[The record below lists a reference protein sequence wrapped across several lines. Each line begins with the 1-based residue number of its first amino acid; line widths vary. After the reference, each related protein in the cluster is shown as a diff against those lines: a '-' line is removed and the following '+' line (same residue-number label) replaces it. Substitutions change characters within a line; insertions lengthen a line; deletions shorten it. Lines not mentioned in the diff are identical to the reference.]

1 MFQCNVIRLTFQ
13 EPIETMKGVI
23 LDKSSFDKNDIVLT
37 GLEIP
42 EVDWTSYPATRVEQT
57 LERVSSHQIVIT
69 NKVVLDRDLLHHCP
83 NLKLILIAATGTD
96 NVALDT
102 CREQGIVVC
111 NVRHYATPAVAQH
124 TIALILNLLTSQ
136 TRYLHDVQQGY
147 WSNSE
152 VFCLLDH
159 PIIETSNKIL
169 GIIGYGTLGRKVA
182 AIAEVMDMRVL
193 LCQRPG
199 AEGDPEPGRV
209 NFDELLERSD
219 IISLHCPLNTD
230 TYHLFDDQAFRK
242 MKKSAIL
249 VNTARGAIID
259 SAALINALENGEIAG
274 AGIDVLD
281 LEPPPPDHPLLQ
293 SRRPD
298 LLITPHNAWGSRETR
313 QRLVNALSENLIGW
327 LNDRPV
333 NVVS

>member
-1 MFQCNVIRLTFQ
+1 
-13 EPIETMKGVI
+13 MKGVI
-23 LDKSSFDKNDIVLT
+23 LDKNSFDKNDIALA

-42 EVDWTSYPATRVEQT
+42 GIDWSHYPATRAGQA
-57 LERVSSHQIVIT
+57 LERVSPCQIVIT
-69 NKVVLDRDLLHHCP
+69 NKVVLDHDLLRHCP

-96 NVALDT
+96 NVALDA

-136 TRYLHDVQQGY
+136 TRYLQDVQQGK
-147 WSNSE
+147 WSSSD

-159 PIIETSNKIL
+159 SIIETSGKIL

-182 AIAEVMDMRVL
+182 AIAEALDMQVL

-199 AEGDPEPGRV
+199 SEGVPEPGRV
-209 NFDELLERSD
+209 RFDELLERSD
-219 IISLHCPLNTD
+219 IISLHCPLNAD
-230 TYHLFDDQAFRK
+230 THHLFDDRAFGK

-259 SAALINALENGEIAG
+259 SAALIHALEHGEIAG
-274 AGIDVLD
+274 AGIDVFD
-281 LEPPPPDHPLLQ
+281 IEPPPPDHPLL
-293 SRRPD
+293 RARHPN

-313 QRLVNALSENLIGW
+313 QRLVDALAENLTGW
-327 LNDRPV
+327 LNGQPI

>member
-1 MFQCNVIRLTFQ
+1 
-13 EPIETMKGVI
+13 MKGVI
-23 LDKSSFDKNDIVLT
+23 LDKDSFDKNDIVLT

-42 EVDWTSYPATRVEQT
+42 EVDWTGYPATRADQA
-57 LERVSSHQIVIT
+57 LERVGNHQIVIT
-69 NKVVLDRDLLHHCP
+69 NKVVLNRELLSHCP
-83 NLKLILIAATGTD
+83 DLKLILIAATGTD
-96 NVALDT
+96 NVALDA

-124 TIALILNLLTSQ
+124 TIALILNLLTNQ
-136 TRYLHDVQQGY
+136 TRYLHDVQQGN
-147 WSNSE
+147 WTNSE

-159 PIIETSNKIL
+159 PIIESSNKIL

-182 AIAEVMDMRVL
+182 KIAEAMDMQIL

-199 AEGDPEPGRV
+199 TDGAPESGRV
-209 NFDELLERSD
+209 SFDELLERSD
-219 IISLHCPLNTD
+219 IISLHCPLTTD
-230 TYHLFDDQAFRK
+230 THHLFDGRAFRK
-242 MKKSAIL
+242 MKKTAIL

-293 SRRPD
+293 YRLPD
-298 LLITPHNAWGSRETR
+298 LLITPHNAWGSRESR
-313 QRLVNALSENLIGW
+313 QRLVDALSENLSGW

>member
-1 MFQCNVIRLTFQ
+1 
-13 EPIETMKGVI
+13 MKGVI
-23 LDKSSFDKNDIVLT
+23 LDKNSFDKNDIALA
-37 GLEIP
+37 GLEISGI
-42 EVDWTSYPATRVEQT
+42 DWTSYPSTRVGQT
-57 LERVSSHQIVIT
+57 LERVSPYQIVIT
-69 NKVVLDRDLLHHCP
+69 NKVVLDRELLGRCP

-111 NVRHYATPAVAQH
+111 NVRHYATSAVAQH
-124 TIALILNLLTSQ
+124 TIALILNLLTNQ
-136 TRYLHDVQQGY
+136 IRYLQDVQQGN
-147 WSNSE
+147 WSGSD

-159 PIIETSNKIL
+159 PIIETSGKIL

-182 AIAEVMDMRVL
+182 AIAEALDMQVL

-199 AEGDPEPGRV
+199 SEGVPEPGRV
-209 NFDELLERSD
+209 RFDELLERSD
-219 IISLHCPLNTD
+219 IISLHCPLSAD
-230 TYHLFDDQAFRK
+230 THHLFDDRAFGK

-259 SAALINALENGEIAG
+259 SGALIHALECGEIAG
-274 AGIDVLD
+274 AGIDVFD
-281 LEPPPPDHPLLQ
+281 IEPPPPDHPLLQ
-293 SRRPD
+293 IRRPN

-313 QRLVNALSENLIGW
+313 QRLVDGLSKNLVGW
-327 LNDRPV
+327 LNGQPV

>member
-1 MFQCNVIRLTFQ
+1 
-13 EPIETMKGVI
+13 MKGVI
-23 LDKSSFDKNDIVLT
+23 LDKISFDKNDIVLT

-42 EVDWTSYPATRVEQT
+42 EVDWTSFPATRADQT
-57 LERVSSHQIVIT
+57 LERVGNHQIVIT
-69 NKVVLDRDLLHHCP
+69 NKVVLNRELLSHCP

-96 NVALDT
+96 NVALDA
-102 CREQGIVVC
+102 CREQGIVIC

-136 TRYLHDVQQGY
+136 IQYHHDVRQGN
-147 WSNSE
+147 WSKSDL
-152 VFCLLDH
+152 FCLLDH
-159 PIIETSNKIL
+159 PIIESSNKIL

-182 AIAEVMDMRVL
+182 KIAEAMDMQIL

-199 AEGDPEPGRV
+199 TDGAPEPGRV
-209 NFDELLERSD
+209 SFDELLERSD
-219 IISLHCPLNTD
+219 IISLHCPLTTD
-230 TYHLFDDQAFRK
+230 THHLFDGHAFRK
-242 MKKSAIL
+242 MKKTAIL

-293 SRRPD
+293 CRLPD
-298 LLITPHNAWGSRETR
+298 LLITPHNAWGSRESR
-313 QRLVNALSENLIGW
+313 QRLVDALSENLIGW

>member
-1 MFQCNVIRLTFQ
+1 
-13 EPIETMKGVI
+13 MKGVI
-23 LDKSSFDKNDIVLT
+23 LDKSSFDKNDIALV
-37 GLEIP
+37 GLEISGI
-42 EVDWTSYPATRVEQT
+42 EWTSYPATRAGQT
-57 LERVSSHQIVIT
+57 LERTSPHQIVIT
-69 NKVVLDRDLLHHCP
+69 NKVVLDRELLSRCP
-83 NLKLILIAATGTD
+83 NLELILIAATGTD
-96 NVALDT
+96 NVALDA

-136 TRYLHDVQQGY
+136 TRYLHDVQQGN
-147 WSNSE
+147 WSGSD

-159 PIIETSNKIL
+159 PIREASDKTL

-182 AIAEVMDMRVL
+182 AIAEALDMQVL

-199 AEGDPEPGRV
+199 SEGAPEAGRV
-209 NFDELLERSD
+209 RFDELLERSD
-219 IISLHCPLNTD
+219 IISLHCPLNAD
-230 TYHLFDDQAFRK
+230 THHLFDDQAFRK

-259 SAALINALENGEIAG
+259 SAALADALENGEIAG

-281 LEPPPPDHPLLQ
+281 IEPPPPDHPLLQ
-293 SRRPD
+293 IRRPN

-313 QRLVNALSENLIGW
+313 QRLVDALSANLVGW
-327 LNDRPV
+327 LNGRPV

>member
-1 MFQCNVIRLTFQ
+1 
-13 EPIETMKGVI
+13 MKGVI
-23 LDKSSFDKNDIVLT
+23 LDKNSFDKNDIVLT

-42 EVDWTSYPATRVEQT
+42 GIDWSHYPATRAGQT
-57 LERVSSHQIVIT
+57 LERVSPHQIVIT
-69 NKVVLDRDLLHHCP
+69 NKVVLDHDLIRRCP

-96 NVALDT
+96 NVALDV
-102 CREQGIVVC
+102 CRERGIVVC

-136 TRYLHDVQQGY
+136 TRYLQDVQQGK
-147 WSNSE
+147 WSSSD

-159 PIIETSNKIL
+159 PIIETSGKIL

-182 AIAEVMDMRVL
+182 KIAEAMDMQVL
-193 LCQRPG
+193 LCHRPG
-199 AEGDPEPGRV
+199 SQDVPEPGRV
-209 NFDELLERSD
+209 HFDEWLERSD
-219 IISLHCPLNTD
+219 ILSLHCPLNAD
-230 TYHLFDDQAFRK
+230 THHLFDQRAFKK

-259 SAALINALENGEIAG
+259 SAALIHALEHGEIAG
-274 AGIDVLD
+274 AGIDVFD
-281 LEPPPPDHPLLQ
+281 LEPPPPDHPLL
-293 SRRPD
+293 RTRHPN

-313 QRLVNALSENLIGW
+313 QRLVDALAENLTGW
-327 LNDRPV
+327 LDGRPI

>member
-1 MFQCNVIRLTFQ
+1 M
-13 EPIETMKGVI
+13 I
-23 LDKSSFDKNDIVLT
+23 LDKNSFDKNDIVLA

-42 EVDWTSYPATRVEQT
+42 EVDWTGYPSTRAEQT
-57 LERVSSHQIVIT
+57 LERVDNHQIVIT
-69 NKVVLDRDLLHHCP
+69 NKVVLNRELLSHCP

-96 NVALDT
+96 NVALDA

-136 TRYLHDVQQGY
+136 IQYHHDVRQGN
-147 WSNSE
+147 WSKSE
-152 VFCLLDH
+152 LFCLLDH

-182 AIAEVMDMRVL
+182 KIAEAMDMQIL

-199 AEGDPEPGRV
+199 TDGAPESGRV
-209 NFDELLERSD
+209 NFDELLGRSD
-219 IISLHCPLNTD
+219 IISLHCPLTTD
-230 TYHLFDDQAFRK
+230 THHLFADHAFRK
-242 MKKSAIL
+242 MKKTAIL

-281 LEPPPPDHPLLQ
+281 LEPPPPNHPLLQ
-293 SRRPD
+293 CRRPD
-298 LLITPHNAWGSRETR
+298 LLITPHNAWGSRESR
-313 QRLVNALSENLIGW
+313 QRLVDALSENLSGW

>member
-1 MFQCNVIRLTFQ
+1 
-13 EPIETMKGVI
+13 MKGVI
-23 LDKSSFDKNDIVLT
+23 LDKNSFDRNDIVLT

-42 EVDWTSYPATRVEQT
+42 EVDWTSFPATRADQT
-57 LERVSSHQIVIT
+57 LERVGNHQIVIT
-69 NKVVLDRDLLHHCP
+69 NKVVLNRELLSHCP

-96 NVALDT
+96 NVALDA
-102 CREQGIVVC
+102 CREQGIVIC

-124 TIALILNLLTSQ
+124 TMALILNLLTSQ
-136 TRYLHDVQQGY
+136 IQYHHDVRQGN
-147 WSNSE
+147 WSKSD

-182 AIAEVMDMRVL
+182 KIAEAMDMQIL

-199 AEGDPEPGRV
+199 TDGTPEPGRV
-209 NFDELLERSD
+209 SFDELLERSD
-219 IISLHCPLNTD
+219 IVSLHCPLTTD
-230 TYHLFDDQAFRK
+230 THHLFADHAFRK
-242 MKKSAIL
+242 MKKTAIL

-293 SRRPD
+293 CRLPD
-298 LLITPHNAWGSRETR
+298 LLITPHNAWGSRESR
-313 QRLVNALSENLIGW
+313 QRLVDALSENLIGW
-327 LNDRPV
+327 LNERPV